1 MLFSIHCRC
10 IECCVYFSFFH
21 LPVFFCIFK
30 VKHNT
35 CVTADIKQPKYFPGC
50 GKHFPFEF
58 FGTAKIY
65 VENSVSLSLFFL
77 SSRLCGIY
85 QQIFVIFN
93 VLTLSF
99 AHYLVFCSELEL
111 FQEYLNFL
119 KIERVSVRI
128 SWCIIKKFA
137 RWNLVWYWTNNFL
150 WKLFF
155 AARFVEAKHFPLFLH
170 RSHFK
175 AEALCLSAGNWIDFI
190 WKICINWKRS
200 KLIEK
205 RCVIY
210 WHHFSVISPAL
221 NTIFMQWFS
230 LYIEMN
236 GNRFWITFNLMSSS
250 RSKLISL
257 PAKCAQ
263 HFRPRKF
270 GMMCFARS
278 V

>member
-155 AARFVEAKHFPLFLH
+155 LCQICRSEEFSTISSSIAFQSRSALF
-170 RSHFK
+170 K
-175 AEALCLSAGNWIDFI
+175 CG
-190 WKICINWKRS
+190 
-200 KLIEK
+200 KL
-205 RCVIY
+205 
-210 WHHFSVISPAL
+210 
-221 NTIFMQWFS
+221 
-230 LYIEMN
+230 
-236 GNRFWITFNLMSSS
+236 NRFYLENLYKLKAFEVDRKAMRNLLASFFCDFT
-250 RSKLISL
+250 RS
-257 PAKCAQ
+257 Q
-263 HFRPRKF
+263 YHFHAMIQFIHRDEWQ
-270 GMMCFARS
+270 
-278 V
+278 